1 MMPRRPPDT
10 LGWKLGL
17 AVGGLVG
24 ITALALAGV
33 SAMGCGGVAG
43 PCRPD
48 AVPLRLVLSIAVGA
62 SLVVHWL
69 IGRMRR

>member
-1 MMPRRPPDT
+1 MMPYRPPDT

-24 ITALALAGV
+24 ITALAGV

-43 PCRPD
+43 PCRAD
-48 AVPLRLVLSIAVGA
+48 AVPFRLVLPIAIGA
-62 SLVVHWL
+62 SLVVRWL